1 LHICQLQWGQI
12 QPSVS
17 IRPVCVV
24 PACSAACSAVH
35 AGVASTRCGSVPFG
49 AHRQGQLPSSSTNW
63 RKVRHRKPNK
73 TSCCTVTVSRQ
84 PASPPSTDRSI
95 VFASWR
101 QYVPRSNARFTGPTQ
116 VRLHRTASRSIQPLL
131 HGSRACNVTN
141 NRSDRQTDT
150 QTYTQTTPRHDIGRN
165 RLK

>member
-1 LHICQLQWGQI
+1 MQRGMQRGACWGRI
-12 QPSVS
+12 HTV
-17 IRPVCVV
+17 RER
-24 PACSAACSAVH
+24 
-35 AGVASTRCGSVPFG
+35 TFG

-63 RKVRHRKPNK
+63 RKVRHRMPNK

-141 NRSDRQTDT
+141 NRSDRQTDRPR
-150 QTYTQTTPRHDIGRN
+150 YVTTWVIAQYMCWIFIQHIY
-165 RLK
+165 LSLIHI